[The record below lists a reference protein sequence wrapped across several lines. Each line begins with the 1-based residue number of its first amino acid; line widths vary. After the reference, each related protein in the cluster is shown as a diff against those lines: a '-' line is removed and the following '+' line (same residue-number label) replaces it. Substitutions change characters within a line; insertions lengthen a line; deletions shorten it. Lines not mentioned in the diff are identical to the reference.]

1 MLHQRKH
8 HWAVNRKT
16 AHRSQNLLCRLCY
29 LLSKQEM
36 MVWMQT
42 ERQDLFPERCSVEV
56 YSYRVIASG
65 GPRSMQCF
73 HPPPHPRRNS
83 PDDFYASYIFWLLKA
98 FKTGDKYTNVIH
110 TNRTHMSNIAG
121 ALHLPIWPLGS
132 FQPFSVS
139 FALSVLFPGPA
150 QLKDKFIPARVLRAL
165 MKSAVKLPSRSCLA
179 AGSDGHLSAAS
190 PSQPRTKAPLMGCLS
205 PINLH
210 LLLLDFGICFSV
222 IWFYIQRSL
231 TLLIN

>member
-1 MLHQRKH
+1 MLYQRKH
-8 HWAVNRKT
+8 HWVVNRKT
-16 AHRSQNLLCRLCY
+16 AHKSQNLLYRLCY

-36 MVWMQT
+36 VLMQT
-42 ERQDLFPERCSVEV
+42 ERQDLFPEQWAVEV

-65 GPRSMQCF
+65 APRSMQCF
-73 HPPPHPRRNS
+73 HPPPHPGRNF
-83 PDDFYASYIFWLLKA
+83 PDDFYAAYVFWLLKD
-98 FKTGDKYTNVIH
+98 FKIGDKYTNIIH
-110 TNRTHMSNIAG
+110 TNRTYMSNITR
-121 ALHLPIWPLGS
+121 ALNSPIWPLGS
-132 FQPFSVS
+132 FQPFSLP

-165 MKSAVKLPSRSCLA
+165 MKSAVKLPSCSCLA

-190 PSQPRTKAPLMGCLS
+190 PSQTRTKTPLMGCLS

-210 LLLLDFGICFSV
+210 LLLLDFSICFSV
-222 IWFYIQRSL
+222 IWFYIQCSL